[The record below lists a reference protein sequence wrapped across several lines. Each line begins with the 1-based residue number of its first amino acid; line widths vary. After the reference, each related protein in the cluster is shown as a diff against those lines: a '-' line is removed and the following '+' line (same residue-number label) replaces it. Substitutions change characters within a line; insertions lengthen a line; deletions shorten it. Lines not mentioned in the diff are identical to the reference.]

1 MSTNYVTYKTKYG
14 KVTLYANEIYIGG
27 EFRRGRYW
35 DESTLLSLK
44 PYIDPNRN
52 VLEIGGHCGTSTL
65 VYASFLNAG
74 QQVHVYEP
82 QRNMYDLICRNIEQN
97 GLGDK
102 IVPYNKGVFCYS
114 GKGRMNNTDLDGGG
128 GNVQKRYAEEQ
139 NLGCNFGGISLG
151 GDGEP
156 IELTT
161 IDEMGLENVG
171 YIHCDAQGSENYIF
185 AKAKETLRRSRPV
198 IYFEDNAKYGE
209 YLYNTVKQ
217 AYPEYEEESRFDLRR
232 FCMEELGYKRYI
244 EKYRGSIDEL
254 LLP

>member
-1 MSTNYVTYKTKYG
+1 MSTNYVTYNTKYG

-44 PYIDPNRN
+44 PCIDPNRN

-82 QRNMYDLICRNIEQN
+82 QRNMYDLICKNIEQN

-128 GNVQKRYAEEQ
+128 GNVQKRYVEEQ
-139 NLGCNFGGISLG
+139 NLACNFGGISLG

-156 IELTT
+156 IDLTT
-161 IDEMGLENVG
+161 I
-171 YIHCDAQGSENYIF
+171 